1 MIIEDNVLTKNGTG
15 MAFLNSVEN
24 AEVHVLSTL
33 SK

>member
-24 AEVHVLSTL
+24 AEVLSTL